1 MEKEKMVK
9 YLKWGIGLGVL
20 SVSAGLALAALQSVV
35 AVAATGLVALVAVN
49 VAPPLANYLAV
60 LRLRTM
66 KKIAAENPVETEQL
80 LYLEEQKRFA
90 AAREHV
96 ITLAGVV
103 KKYGNQVEEF
113 RTRRPHLV
121 AEYEKNYN
129 GMCAALSLKT
139 EKLQKF
145 ARVLEERNL
154 QIAELSDNWD
164 MACAAQEANRLL
176 NSADN
181 SDPISQLMSSVAQNS
196 VKESMAR
203 AMAEMDVTIA
213 LDYASFQATPGMKT
227 ITPSDVLELKE
238 IRQ

>member
-1 MEKEKMVK
+1 MVK
-9 YLKWGIGLGVL
+9 YLKWGIGFGVL

-49 VAPPLANYLAV
+49 AAPPLANYLAV
-60 LRLRTM
+60 LRLRAV
-66 KKIAAENPVETEQL
+66 KKIASDNPVETEQL
-80 LYLEEQKRFA
+80 LHIEEQKRFE

-96 ITLAGVV
+96 VTLAGVV

-113 RTRRPHLV
+113 RTRRPGSV
-121 AEYEKNYN
+121 AEHEKNYN
-129 GMCAALSLKT
+129 SMCAALALKV
-139 EKLQKF
+139 EKLKAF
-145 ARVLEERNL
+145 ARVLEERKL

-164 MACAAQEANRLL
+164 MAVAAREANKLL

-181 SDPISQLMSSVAQNS
+181 SDPIAQLMSSTAQNS

-203 AMAEMDVTIA
+203 VMAEMDVTIA
-213 LDYASFQATPGMKT
+213 LDYTAFPTVDGMKT

-238 IRQ
+238 VRV